1 MLSNAIVENHCTR
14 LADRLL
20 PYTNVTLGVPSMTTM
35 KRLEKLE
42 GVGNVQM
49 VEVDTPSPDSDE
61 ALIKVHRSLISRGS
75 ELFARYVKPQAVS
88 PEIMGYSDAGD
99 IVETGLEVS
108 GVGVGDRVMASAPH
122 AQYVIRAAGTGS
134 DRVFVMPDGM
144 SYEQGTFLPLAN
156 GGVAWSRAT
165 PIEPGDPVVVLG
177 QGLVGNLYAQAVRQ
191 RNPGRVIAI
200 DATDLR
206 CDIASQCGAETVLNA
221 ANTDTVGAVRDLTN
235 GKGADVVVECVGG
248 NAGVQSFKQAQQMLA
263 KGGVI
268 HQIALYQA
276 GDGVP
281 GSGGLPLDSSIMQRS
296 RMVFGYWNS
305 PEPRIHMQDTAD
317 MMLDGRINV
326 GPLITHRLPWEQTPD
341 AYHMLFNSP
350 EEALGVIIEWD

>member
-1 MLSNAIVENHCTR
+1 
-14 LADRLL
+14 
-20 PYTNVTLGVPSMTTM
+20 MTTM

-49 VEVDTPSPDSDE
+49 IEVDMPSPGPND
-61 ALIKVHRSLISRGS
+61 ALIKVQRSLISRGS
-75 ELFARYVKPQAVS
+75 ELFARYVKQEAVS

-99 IVETGLEVS
+99 VTEVGSEVS
-108 GVGVGDRVMASAPH
+108 GVGAGDRVMASAPH
-122 AQYVIRAAGTGS
+122 AQYVVRPAGSGS
-134 DRVFVMPDGM
+134 DRVFVMPEGM
-144 SYEQGTFLPLAN
+144 SYEQATFLPLAN

-165 PIEPGDPVVVLG
+165 PIEPGDTVVVMG

-191 RNPGRVIAI
+191 RNPGKVIVV
-200 DATDLR
+200 DATELR
-206 CDIASQCGAETVLNA
+206 CDIAKQCGAETILNA
-221 ANTDTVGAVRDLTN
+221 ANTDTVEAVRELTN

-248 NAGVQSFKQAQQMLA
+248 NAGVKSFTQAQQMLA

-281 GSGGLPLDSSIMQRS
+281 GSGGLPLDSSIMQGGRI
-296 RMVFGYWNS
+296 VFGYWNS

-317 MMLDGRINV
+317 MLLDGRINV
-326 GPLITHRLPWEQTPD
+326 EPLITHRLPWERTPD

-350 EEALGVIIEWD
+350 QQALGVIIEWD